1 MKTKSYIKILGV
13 SLLLLTTYSCDEYLD
28 VNSPSNISEVEVY
41 NDVDYT
47 YSALIGIYNQLAG
60 DNGYGNRISSIFGM
74 AADDFKTSGDYSC
87 NDRRGISMYESCAT
101 NPELDK
107 PFRQLYT
114 GIERANLLIFNIPN
128 STVYKTGSDSDKA
141 LMDRYYGEAL
151 TLRAQYYYELIRNFG
166 DVPFQDKPSSQY
178 EHIFLPKTDRDEV
191 YEVLLSDLEKAA
203 KVIPWRAES
212 GDPTTRITKG
222 FVKGL
227 RARIALARAGY
238 SLRRNPVEM
247 KKGTNDKL
255 YYQIA
260 RDETFDII
268 QNRGSHNLNPNY
280 EDVFRAMHEGRMDN
294 TNEMIFQVGAFGG
307 NARTDSKLGYY
318 NGLRH
323 NNASKW
329 NGGGGVSALPTYFYE
344 FDKYD
349 QRRDV
354 TINVF
359 EINADD
365 LTQVVRIDA
374 LTDGKFRKS
383 WTKVTGPSQNLG
395 INWPILRFAD
405 VLLMFAEA
413 ENEVNNGPT
422 GAAIEALREVRARA
436 YSKNPGQMPN
446 VVGNGYQGFFQ
457 EIVHER
463 LLEFGGESIRKY
475 DLIRWNLL
483 GSIVTETRTKLQSLL
498 DGNGN
503 YANVPKYI
511 YYKIGNYDPA
521 QSAQN
526 VVTNLDTYFVGTDKS
541 NVFYVPAVAS
551 TPTGYT
557 RINWQAA
564 MVNTM
569 INDERKGW
577 MQYYKPNHSEL
588 LPIYQDI
595 INTNYNL
602 TQDYGY

>member
-1 MKTKSYIKILGV
+1 MKTKQYIKILGV
-13 SLLLLTTYSCDEYLD
+13 SLVLLTSYSCSDYLD
-28 VNSPSNISEVEVY
+28 VESPSNISETEAFS
-41 NDVDYT
+41 DIDYT
-47 YSALIGIYNQLAG
+47 YSALIGVYNQLGG
-60 DNGYGNRISSIFGM
+60 DNGYGNRISTIIGQ

-87 NDRRGISMYESCAT
+87 NDRRGISMYAACAT
-101 NPELDK
+101 NSELDR

-114 GIERANLLIFNIPN
+114 GIERANLMIFHIPK
-128 STVYKTGSDSDKA
+128 SAVYSTGSESDKA

-151 TLRAQYYYELIRNFG
+151 TLRAQFYYELIRNWG
-166 DVPFQDKPSSQY
+166 DVPFQDKPASQY
-178 EHIFLPKTDRDEV
+178 EHIFLPKTDRDEI
-191 YEVLLSDLEKAA
+191 YEVLLNDLEKASQL
-203 KVIPWRAES
+203 IPWRAES

-238 SLRRNPVEM
+238 SLRRNPIQM
-247 KKGTNDKL
+247 TKGENPNK

-260 RDETFDII
+260 RDETYDIM
-268 QNRGSHNLNPNY
+268 QQRGSHNLNPNY
-280 EDVFRAMHEGRMDN
+280 EDVFRSIHEGRMDN
-294 TNEMIFQVGAFGG
+294 TNEMIFQIGAFGG
-307 NARTDSKLGYY
+307 NSRTDSKLGYY

-323 NNASKW
+323 NAASKW
-329 NGGGGVSALPTYFYE
+329 NGGGGLTALPTYFYE

-354 TINVF
+354 TINAF

-365 LTQVVRIDA
+365 KSQVVKIDG

-395 INWPILRFAD
+395 INWPIMRFAD
-405 VLLMFAEA
+405 VLLMYAEA
-413 ENEVNNGPT
+413 ENELNTGPT
-422 GAAIEALREVRARA
+422 SGAIEALKEVRMRA
-436 YSKNPGQMPN
+436 FNKNSNEMPE
-446 VVGNGYQGFFQ
+446 VKANGYQSFFE

-483 GSIVTETRTKLQSLL
+483 DNVVNQTRQKLQNLL
-498 DGNGN
+498 DGTGD
-503 YANVPKYI
+503 YASVPKYI
-511 YYKIGNYDPA
+511 YYKIGNYDPSV
-521 QSAQN
+521 SAQQT
-526 VVTNLDTYFVGTDKS
+526 VLNLDTYFVGTEKS
-541 NVFYVPAVAS
+541 DVFYTPSVTS
-551 TPTGYT
+551 TPSGYT
-557 RINWQAA
+557 RVNWQAA
-564 MVNTM
+564 MVKTM

-577 MQYYKPNHSEL
+577 MQYYRANHSEL
-588 LPIYQDI
+588 LPIFLDI

>member
-1 MKTKSYIKILGV
+1 MNTKRYIKILGV
-13 SLLLLTTYSCDEYLD
+13 SLILLTFNSCDDYLD
-28 VNSPSNISEVEVY
+28 VNSPSNTSESEVY
-41 NDVDYT
+41 NDTDYT
-47 YSALIGIYNQLAG
+47 YSALIAVYNQLAG
-60 DNGYGNRISSIFGM
+60 DNGYGNRISSIIGQ

-87 NDRRGISMYESCAT
+87 NDRRGISMYAACAT
-101 NPELDK
+101 NTELDR

-128 STVYKTGSDSDKA
+128 STVYTTGSNSDKA

-151 TLRAQYYYELIRNFG
+151 TLRAQFYYELIRNWG

-191 YEVLLSDLEKAA
+191 YEVLLADLEKAS

-212 GDPTTRITKG
+212 NDPTSRVTKAY
-222 FVKGL
+222 VKGL

-238 SLRRNPVEM
+238 SLRRNPVQM
-247 KKGTNDKL
+247 VKGTDANK

-260 RDETFDII
+260 RDETFDIM
-268 QNRGSHNLNPNY
+268 QQRGSHNLNPNY
-280 EDVFRAMHEGRMDN
+280 EDVFRAINEGRMDN

-307 NARTDSKLGYY
+307 NSRTDSKLGYY

-323 NNASKW
+323 NAASKW
-329 NGGGGVSALPTYFYE
+329 NGGGGLTALPTYFYE
-344 FDKYD
+344 FNRYD

-365 LTQVVRIDA
+365 LSQVVKIDA

-395 INWPILRFAD
+395 INWPVLRFAD
-405 VLLMFAEA
+405 VLLMYAEA
-413 ENEVNNGPT
+413 ENELNAGPT
-422 GAAIEALREVRARA
+422 ASAIEALREVRARA
-436 YSKNPGQMPN
+436 FSQNPSQMPEVN
-446 VVGNGYQGFFQ
+446 VGGHDAFFK
-457 EIVHER
+457 EIVQER

-483 GSIVTETRTKLQSLL
+483 GDVVTQTRQKLQRLL
-498 DGNGN
+498 DGTGE
-503 YANVPKYI
+503 YVNVPKYI
-511 YYKIGNYDPA
+511 YYKVGSYTPSQNA
-521 QSAQN
+521 QQTVLS
-526 VVTNLDTYFVGTDKS
+526 LDTYFVGTDKG
-541 NVFYVPAVAS
+541 NVFYAPSAAS

-557 RINWQAA
+557 RINWQTA
-564 MVNTM
+564 MVATM

-577 MQYYKPNHSEL
+577 MQYYKANHSEL
-588 LPIYQDI
+588 LPIFQDI